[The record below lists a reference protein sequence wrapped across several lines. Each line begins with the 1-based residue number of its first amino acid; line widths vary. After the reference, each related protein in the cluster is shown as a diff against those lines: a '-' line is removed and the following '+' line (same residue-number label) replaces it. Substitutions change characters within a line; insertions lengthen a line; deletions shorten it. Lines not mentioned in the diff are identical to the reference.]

1 MAEAIEQSKGPG
13 LIRRLSQGA
22 KNRIRRRTS
31 SNHMS
36 NRDRSSG
43 PVMLRRR
50 SNSKIGNDVDDD
62 LADSAAEIDIED
74 VPEDPEPVH
83 GLGLEGFSLENSTLS
98 PRPARTE
105 GGIAPVVPQLLKE
118 GTKLIKVTKKKKKI
132 LTFILDPE
140 NAKVYWDPS
149 NPSKSFYIDDIQ
161 EIRVEADAQI
171 SLESFQIPAV
181 LASRCFAIKYAN
193 QQRSKGRQ
201 QKTIYLVAE
210 TQPVFELWT
219 STLQQ
224 LSKQRHD
231 LMAGLAGSWQDE
243 KTIRCHWKVEM
254 ARLFADRPHTEDEEN
269 LDLQSVESLCRSLH
283 IHCSSNMLRA
293 QFEKADAQ
301 GTGRLNYNE
310 FKNFVRRLKE
320 RKDIRDIFKRLTLN
334 THDGIDLE
342 TFLSFL
348 EHSQGIEVRARREHW
363 IKIFAKYVRK
373 SESPSPILS
382 EAQDV
387 SSFLMNFQAFTAF
400 LCSPANNLQNLRPT
414 DVRFDAPLNE
424 YFISSSH
431 NTYLVGRQVG
441 GNSSVEAYIRALQ
454 RGCRCI
460 EIDCWD
466 GPDGRPIVM
475 HGRTM
480 TSSVLFSD
488 CISIISKYAFDSSD
502 YPLIISL
509 EVHCNAQQ
517 QQAMADTMIRDF
529 DTALVR
535 EPLKPTSFRLPSPE
549 ELKNKILI
557 KVKSGK
563 DPALA
568 LDAAL
573 SRPDTAPRR
582 RNRSFSSPWI
592 RAQTLDI
599 SNGSSGFPLSSPPST
614 SPPDHVST
622 WGGGRSMT
630 TTSISSATEDS
641 DTGRNEGSSARP
653 PSTKGRKSKII
664 SSLGSLAVYT
674 RGLKF
679 RNFTLPESKQYNH
692 VFSLAERRFE
702 DLCGDADYKAQLEKH
717 NMKYLM
723 RVYPSG
729 FRIHSTN
736 PDPLVFWRRGAQ
748 MVALNWQTYDL
759 PMQLND
765 AMFASGSDRLGY
777 VLKPRELRES
787 VSIQEEI
794 NEPSIHGLGRI
805 RKKLIRFSVD
815 IISGQQLPRP
825 KGVAPNQTI
834 DPYIEIELFSA
845 EDKGK
850 GVASGT
856 GGQDASARHGMSGI
870 GSPHRRRTGVVQ
882 ANGFNP
888 QFNESFK
895 LSLETKYPSLAF
907 VRWAVWN
914 SHDGQNYQ
922 TNSNAEPLATFT
934 AKLSSLQEGY
944 RHIPLFDHN
953 GEQFMFATLFCKI
966 KKEDPIT
973 VERED
978 PVPEKKRGLKSVFQR
993 TRSLTD
999 RRNGKQNLEK
1009 NKTSTESMKSH
1020 ESEKSSVKSSSV
1032 DGGTVPSGMAS
1043 PTMDGS
1049 FEL

>member
-1 MAEAIEQSKGPG
+1 
-13 LIRRLSQGA
+13 
-22 KNRIRRRTS
+22 
-31 SNHMS
+31 
-36 NRDRSSG
+36 
-43 PVMLRRR
+43 MLRRR
-50 SNSKIGNDVDDD
+50 SNSKTTNEIDDD
-62 LADSAAEIDIED
+62 LADSAAEMEIQD
-74 VPEDPEPVH
+74 VPEDPEPTY
-83 GLGLEGFSLENSTLS
+83 GLGLEGCDLETGTSTLK
-98 PRPARTE
+98 PARTE
-105 GGIAPVVPQLLKE
+105 GGIAPVVPQILKE

-132 LTFILDPE
+132 LTFILDAE

-149 NPSKSFYIDDIQ
+149 NASKSFYIDDIQ
-161 EIRVEADAQI
+161 EIREKADAQI
-171 SLESFQIPAV
+171 SLESFQIPSN
-181 LASRCFAIKYAN
+181 LASRCFAIKYAD

-210 TQPVFELWT
+210 TQHIFELWT
-219 STLQQ
+219 STLQE
-224 LSKQRHD
+224 LSKHRHD

-243 KTIRCHWKVEM
+243 KTIRNHWKVEM

-301 GTGRLNYNE
+301 STGFLSYNE
-310 FKNFVRRLKE
+310 FKDFVRRLKD
-320 RKDIRDIFKRLTLN
+320 RKEIRDMFKTLTLESS
-334 THDGIDLE
+334 DGIDLK
-342 TFLSFL
+342 TFLEFL
-348 EHSQGIEVRARREHW
+348 KQSQGIDIRARREYW
-363 IKIFAKYVRK
+363 IKIFTKLVRK
-373 SESPSPILS
+373 SDVLSPIVSDGQDLS
-382 EAQDV
+382 
-387 SSFLMNFQAFTAF
+387 SLLMNFQAFTAF
-400 LCSPANNLQNLRPT
+400 LCSPANNLQSVETT

-431 NTYLVGRQVG
+431 NTYLLGRQVG

-466 GPDGRPIVM
+466 GADERPIVM
-475 HGRTM
+475 HGRSL

-488 CISIISKYAFDSSD
+488 CTSIISKYAFESSD

-517 QQAMADTMIRDF
+517 QQAMVDIMIRDF
-529 DTALVR
+529 DRFLIR
-535 EPLKPTSFRLPSPE
+535 EPLKLNDFKLPSPE
-549 ELKNKILI
+549 ELKHKILI
-557 KVKSGK
+557 KVKSGE
-563 DPALA
+563 DPGLA
-568 LDAAL
+568 LDAAS
-573 SRPDTAPRR
+573 SRPDIASQRR
-582 RNRSFSSPWI
+582 DRSFSSPWT
-592 RAQTLDI
+592 RAQAMDN
-599 SNGSSGFPLSSPPST
+599 SNIPYGPPLSSPPSM
-614 SPPDHVST
+614 SPPDHIST
-622 WGGGRSMT
+622 WPIGRSSMT

-641 DTGRNEGSSARP
+641 DAGRNESFPTRRTSI
-653 PSTKGRKSKII
+653 KGHKSKII
-664 SSLGSLAVYT
+664 SSLGNLAVYT

-679 RNFTLPESKQYNH
+679 RSFTLPESKQYNH

-702 DLCGDADYKAQLEKH
+702 DLCRSPDQKAQLEKH

-729 FRIHSTN
+729 FRIQSSN

-759 PMQLND
+759 PMQMND

-794 NEPSIHGLGRI
+794 DEPSIHGLGKI
-805 RKKLIRFSVD
+805 RKKVIKFSVN

-825 KGVAPNQTI
+825 KGVAPHQTI
-834 DPYIEIELFSA
+834 DPYVEIELFSA
-845 EDKGK
+845 EDKAK

-870 GSPHRRRTGVVQ
+870 GSPHRRRTSVVQ

-888 QFNESFK
+888 QFNESFS

-907 VRWAVWN
+907 VRWTVWN

-966 KKEDPIT
+966 KKDEPIT

-978 PVPEKKRGLKSVFQR
+978 PVPEKKRGIKSVFQR
-993 TRSLTD
+993 TRSVND
-999 RRNGKQNLEK
+999 RRNGKQDLEK
-1009 NKTSTESMKSH
+1009 NKRSSESMKSH
-1020 ESEKSSVKSSSV
+1020 ESEAMFIKSPRVN
-1032 DGGTVPSGMAS
+1032 GTSATSILTS
-1043 PTMDGS
+1043 PRINGS